1 MPLECQPRRASASH
15 GSCASAQLNCYIKE
29 EAFLLLT
36 KLSVQPNPLST
47 SMGLLGPPVLGY
59 FHGMP
64 AITALYRPLPVLQ
77 LKLRNSL
84 PPAKKRVFKVYA
96 VGFPASTRFR
106 KSCIECLRSDQ
117 MLHQGRCL
125 SSCYESLRGAPRV

>member
-1 MPLECQPRRASASH
+1 MW
-15 GSCASAQLNCYIKE
+15 
-29 EAFLLLT
+29 
-36 KLSVQPNPLST
+36 
-47 SMGLLGPPVLGY
+47 LLGPPVLGY

-84 PPAKKRVFKVYA
+84 LPAKWRVFKVYA

-117 MLHQGRCL
+117 MLHQGKGL
-125 SSCYESLRGAPRV
+125 SSVATLSVRHHLSDMSPIFWARAVVQISYHFFDPRS